1 MYRYLA
7 LAVLVL
13 PTFVHADAESQLSKP
28 FELRPA
34 WNKALGPGYS
44 GITATDRVVT
54 TLYSDGVSD
63 WVDYQNP
70 VSIAALP
77 GPLSIE

>member
-13 PTFVHADAESQLSKP
+13 PTFVHADAESQLSRP

-44 GITATDRVVT
+44 GCTSSE
-54 TLYSDGVSD
+54 YSGQSE
-63 WVDYQNP
+63 
-70 VSIAALP
+70 SILKRRFMD
-77 GPLSIE
+77 SI